1 MKQISIAA
9 RIPPDWYKDIQQ
21 LGEATGQTQSEIVKA
36 ALAIYLKR
44 QPAKKVASRLDTVEA
59 SLREVTDSLGN
70 LRAIVLA
77 TAS

>member
-9 RIPPDWYKDIQQ
+9 RIPPDWYKDIQV
-21 LGEATGQTQSEIVKA
+21 LGESTGQTQSEILKEA
-36 ALAIYLKR
+36 IALYLKKS
-44 QPAKKVASRLDTVEA
+44 PAKKTVSRLDAVEA
-59 SLREVTDSLGN
+59 SLIEVTESLGN